1 MLGKI
6 EGRGRRGRQRMRWVD
21 GITDSV
27 EFEQAPGDG
36 DRQGS
41 RAWCSHWGHKEP
53 VTTEGLNNNEGSML
67 TLYPTPTS
75 TPTLTLP

>member
-1 MLGKI
+1 MT
-6 EGRGRRGRQRMRWVD
+6 EDEMDV
-21 GITDSV
+21 ITDSV

-41 RAWCSHWGHKEP
+41 RAWCSQWGHKEP

-67 TLYPTPTS
+67 TLYPTPT
-75 TPTLTLP
+75 PTLS